1 VQSDPLLPSIY
12 VTRSGEFGPGFL
24 DDSGRQKISVG
35 GHVFSV
41 GGQLATDRIDWPRR
55 EKNLPRRLRCS
66 GLAALRSAF
75 GLPSDWPVVL
85 QSRAGEGG

>member
-41 GGQLATDRIDWPRR
+41 GGQFVTDRIDWLRR
-55 EKNLPRRLRCS
+55 ERKLPRRMRCS
-66 GLAALRSAF
+66 ALRSAF